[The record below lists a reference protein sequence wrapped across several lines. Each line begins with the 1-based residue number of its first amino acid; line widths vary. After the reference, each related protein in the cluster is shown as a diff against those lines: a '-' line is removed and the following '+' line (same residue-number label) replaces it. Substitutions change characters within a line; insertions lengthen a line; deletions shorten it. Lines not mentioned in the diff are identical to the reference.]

1 MRDLRSEVSLNLGQ
15 KAANRFIRDYF
26 AVLAPEVL
34 RFMVSTRREI
44 LRQLRLDRK
53 GDRSDKTE

>member
-1 MRDLRSEVSLNLGQ
+1 MRDLRSEVSLTLGQ

-34 RFMVSTRREI
+34 RFMVSPRREI
-44 LRQLRLDRK
+44 LRQSRLDRK